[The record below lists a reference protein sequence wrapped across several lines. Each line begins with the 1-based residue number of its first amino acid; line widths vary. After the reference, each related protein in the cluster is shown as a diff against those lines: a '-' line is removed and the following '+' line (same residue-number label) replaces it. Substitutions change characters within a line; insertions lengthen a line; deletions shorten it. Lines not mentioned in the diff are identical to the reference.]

1 MTRRPT
7 IAVIGDAGVRPGSPA
22 YESAR
27 TLGTLAVDRG
37 FRIVTGGLGGVME
50 AACRG
55 AHDSHA
61 YREGDTIGI
70 LPQDDPNHANP
81 WVDIAIATG
90 MNHTRNALVANA
102 DAVVAVGGGAGTLSE
117 IAFAWTLR
125 RLVVALDGPGWAS
138 RVAGAPLDRRCRYPD
153 VPDDQIYAAA
163 DPAAAMEVIQVRL
176 PIYSRWGRS
185 FGSGGNV
192 G

>member
-1 MTRRPT
+1 MSRRPA
-7 IAVIGDAGVRPGSPA
+7 IAVIGDASVQPGSLA
-22 YESAR
+22 YDAAQ
-27 TLGTLAVDRG
+27 TIGMLAVDHG
-37 FRIVTGGLGGVME
+37 FRIVTGGLRGVME

-55 AHDSHA
+55 AHDSAA

-70 LPQDDPNHANP
+70 LPQDDPTHANP

-125 RLVVALDGPGWAS
+125 RLVVALDVPGWGS
-138 RVAGAPLDRRCRYPD
+138 RLSGAPLDQRSRYPD
-153 VPDDQIYAAA
+153 IPDDQVYWAA
-163 DPAAAMEVIQVRL
+163 DPAAAIALIKARL
-176 PIYSRWGRS
+176 HLYSRWGRAFTS
-185 FGSGGNV
+185 IDTPG
-192 G
+192 